1 MKRLALTTLIL
12 TIIPFLTVNLAPA
25 YTVNL
30 IYFTSVGLM
39 DENMAFLNDGDLIQ
53 LIYSTDNV
61 RDPPNI
67 YNGMPTG
74 DDVLW
79 EWTTAGTNAPAGS
92 GRFLDFYQY
101 DSSFQSPGYVY
112 IRFFNSDNLGH
123 VTYYGMS
130 DLHILRDV
138 IRFDIWDVTA
148 GGLYLWTEYP
158 FIIIPEP
165 ETWLTLLP
173 AIFLGIFIYRKTKKR
188 NKSRKV

>member
-1 MKRLALTTLIL
+1 MKRLILTTLIL
-12 TIIPFLTVNLAPA
+12 MIIPFLTVNLAPA

-39 DENMAFLNDGDLIQ
+39 DENMAFLNNGDLIQ
-53 LIYSTDNV
+53 LIYSTDAV

-74 DDVLW
+74 NDVLW

-92 GRFLDFYQY
+92 GRFFEFFQY
-101 DSSFQSPGYVY
+101 DSSVTGYVY

-130 DLHILRDV
+130 GLHLLSDFL
-138 IRFDIWDVTA
+138 RFDIWDVTA

-188 NKSRKV
+188 KKSRKV